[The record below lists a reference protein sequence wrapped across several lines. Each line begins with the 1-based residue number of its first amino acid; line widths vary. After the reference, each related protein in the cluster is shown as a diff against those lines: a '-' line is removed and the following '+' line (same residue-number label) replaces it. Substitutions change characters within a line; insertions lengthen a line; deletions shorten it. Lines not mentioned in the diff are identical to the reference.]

1 MASFVL
7 ATATRTDLA
16 NQMKTDLNTG
26 FIAIYTAAYALLLV
40 TIPLAATCGTVSNG
54 VLTLD
59 CANANANAVAGAP
72 SNAAVGRFFK
82 ADGVTAVADCDVA
95 VSSATINIQ
104 NVSIATGQNVGITS
118 GTITVPAG
126 T

>member
-7 ATATRTDLA
+7 ATAERTNLA
-16 NQMKTDLNTG
+16 NQIKTDLNG
-26 FIAIYTAAYALLLV
+26 GYLKIYTAGYAQELV
-40 TIPLAATCGTVSNG
+40 SIPLAATCGTVSNG

-59 CANANANAVAGAP
+59 TTNMNANAGA
-72 SNAAVGRFFK
+72 SGTAAVGRFFK
-82 ADGVTAVADCDVA
+82 SDGSTQVADCDV
-95 VSSATINIQ
+95 STSGATVNLQNTSINSGQ
-104 NVSIATGQNVGITS
+104 NVSITS

>member
-7 ATATRTDLA
+7 QTAERTALA
-16 NQMKTDLNTG
+16 EQLKTDLNSG
-26 FIAIYTAAYALLLV
+26 YIKIYTSGYALLLV
-40 TIPLAATCGTVSNG
+40 SIPLAATCGSVTDG

-59 CANANANAVAGAP
+59 CTNTNANASGTGTAAVARMYE
-72 SNAAVGRFFK
+72 SNET
-82 ADGVTAVADCDVA
+82 DIVATCDV
-95 VSSATINIQ
+95 STSGATINLDSVSITSGQ
-104 NVSIATGQNVGITS
+104 NVSITS

>member
-7 ATATRTDLA
+7 ATAERSNLA
-16 NQMKTDLNTG
+16 DQLKTDLNAG
-26 FIAIYTAAYALLLV
+26 YLKLYTAGYATLLV
-40 TIPLAATCGTVSNG
+40 SIPLANPCGSVTNG

-59 CANANANAVAGAP
+59 TTNMNANAGDSGVAAG
-72 SNAAVGRFFK
+72 GRFYK
-82 ADGVTAVADCDVA
+82 SDDSTPVADCDV
-95 VSSATINIQ
+95 STSGATVNLDNTSINSGQ
-104 NVSIATGQNVGITS
+104 NVSITS

>member
-7 ATATRTDLA
+7 ATAERTNLG
-16 NQMKTDLNTG
+16 NQLKTDLNG
-26 FIAIYTAAYALLLV
+26 GYLKIYTASYASELV
-40 TIPLAATCGTVSNG
+40 SIPLANPSGSVSNG

-59 CANANANAVAGAP
+59 CTNANANAGA
-72 SNAAVGRFFK
+72 SGVAAVGRFFK
-82 ADGVTAVADCDVA
+82 SDGTTAVADCDV
-95 VSSATINIQ
+95 STSGATVNLQNTSINSGQ
-104 NVSIATGQNVGITS
+104 NVSITT

>member
-7 ATATRTDLA
+7 ATAERTNLA
-16 NQMKTDLNTG
+16 NQIKTDLNSG
-26 FIAIYTAAYALLLV
+26 YVKIYTAAYASLLV
-40 TIPLAATCGTVSNG
+40 SITLAATCGTVTDG

-59 CANANANAVAGAP
+59 CGATNANATATGT
-72 SNAAVGRFFK
+72 AAVGRFFK
-82 ADGVTAVADCDVA
+82 SDGTTAVADCDVA
-95 VSSATINIQ
+95 TSGATININNTSINSGQ
-104 NVSIATGQNVGITS
+104 NVSITS